1 MTGVL
6 IKRGETQ
13 RQSQREDGHVKTEAE
28 VERFCHKPGNT
39 WGHQE
44 LEEAGGVPPG
54 GFGGSLPCPH
64 LDLGLWPRTVREY
77 ILVSQAPQF
86 VVLCY
91 N

>member
-1 MTGVL
+1 MT
-6 IKRGETQ
+6 
-13 RQSQREDGHVKTEAE
+13 TEAE
-28 VERFCHKPGNT
+28 IRVMWPEPKNT

-64 LDLGLWPRTVREY
+64 LDLGLWPRAVREY
-77 ILVSQAPQF
+77 SLVSQASQF
-86 VVLCY
+86 VVLGY